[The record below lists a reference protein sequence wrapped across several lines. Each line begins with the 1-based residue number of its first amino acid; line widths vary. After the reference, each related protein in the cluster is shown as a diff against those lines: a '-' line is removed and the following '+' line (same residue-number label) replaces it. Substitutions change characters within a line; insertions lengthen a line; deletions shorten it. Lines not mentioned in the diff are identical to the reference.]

1 MKLNAV
7 KNFFRLL
14 AICLCCF
21 FFGQHVDAR
30 ADTVDEIIVD
40 GIYLI
45 EYETGWMLEYYNG
58 DKANVIVPEEVEGR
72 KVIAVAPKAFSGNE
86 VVESVT
92 LPDTVTVMGYDVFY
106 QCSNLREVYLGSVQK
121 ALEQHGYDWMLH
133 ECPKLERIS
142 MSDEANF
149 NMATSS
155 ASPMYW
161 TVFYQGVR
169 DNLKYIYLGS
179 NMSNVTEDL
188 FYGPSLEYIEIG
200 ENNPLYSSYDGV
212 LYSANGKELLV
223 CGTAYQN
230 ETYEIPA
237 GVEKISNPGFQSC
250 HNIKYVVVPE
260 TVQEITGGFEDTELT
275 LIVKKNSYADIYAQ
289 ENGMRVQYDG
299 DASPEYEKHI
309 WNNTY
314 TVDQEATCTMTGIKS
329 IHCRIC
335 GKIQEG
341 SEAIIPVMVHQYE
354 GQTVSAKASLLKSG
368 ARTEICRICGYVH
381 QTAIPALANVTLSQT
396 EYTYNGAKR
405 TPIVTVADV
414 TGKVLP
420 ASYYTITYLTD
431 GKSIGKHIIRIA
443 FQGEYEGGAD
453 CTFTIVKKEI
463 QAKKTNNNIR
473 YGTDKRIS
481 KPKSTSI
488 IKLKAGKK
496 KVTVKWDKIAAV
508 NGYQLQYSTKRNFKK
523 NTKIVTIRKKKV
535 AKKVL
540 KNLKRGKKYY
550 IRIRTFKVVNG
561 KGNILY
567 SAWSAVKKIKVK

>member
-7 KNFFRLL
+7 KKFFLLL
-14 AICLCCF
+14 AICFFCF
-21 FFGQHVDAR
+21 FFGQHVHVR
-30 ADTVDEIIVD
+30 ADTVDEVMID

-45 EYETGWMLEYYNG
+45 EYEAGWMLEYYDG
-58 DKANVIVPEEVEGR
+58 DAAEVIVPEEVEGR

-86 VVESVT
+86 MIESVT
-92 LPDTVTVMGYDVFY
+92 LPDTVTIMGYDVFY
-106 QCSNLREVYLGSVQK
+106 KCSNLREVYLGSVQK

-149 NMATSS
+149 NMATSP
-155 ASPMYW
+155 ASPMNW

-169 DNLKYIYLGS
+169 DNLKYIYIGS

-200 ENNPLYSSYDGV
+200 KNNPLYSSYDGA
-212 LYSANGKELLV
+212 LYSADGKELLV

-260 TVQEITGGFEDTELT
+260 TVQEITSGFVDTDLT

-289 ENGMRVQYDG
+289 ENDMRVQYDG
-299 DASPEYEKHI
+299 DASPEYERHI

-314 TVDQEATCTMTGIKS
+314 TVDQAATCTMTGIKS

-341 SEAIIPVMVHQYE
+341 SEVIIPVVPHQYE
-354 GQTVSAKASLLKSG
+354 EQTVSAKASLLKNG
-368 ARTEICRICGYVH
+368 TKIETCRACGYVH
-381 QTAIPALANVTLSQT
+381 QTAIPAVENVTLSQT
-396 EYTYNGAKR
+396 EYTYNGARR
-405 TPIVTVADV
+405 TPIVTVADA

-420 ASYYTITYLTD
+420 ASCYTITYLTD
-431 GKSIGKHIIRIA
+431 GRSIGKHIIRIT
-443 FQGEYEGGAD
+443 FQGEYEGGTD
-453 CTFTIVKKEI
+453 CTFTIVKREI
-463 QAKKTNNNIR
+463 QAQKTNNDTR
-473 YGTDKRIS
+473 YRTEKRIS
-481 KPKSTSI
+481 KPMRTSI
-488 IKLKAGKK
+488 VKVKAGKK
-496 KVTVKWDKIAAV
+496 KVTVKWDKIADV

-523 NTKIVTIRKKKV
+523 NTKIMTIRKKKV
-535 AKKVL
+535 TKKVL
-540 KNLKRGKKYY
+540 KNLKRGKKYF
-550 IRIRTFKVVNG
+550 IRVRTFKVVND
-561 KGNILY
+561 KENIIY
-567 SAWSAVKKIKVK
+567 SRWSPVKKIKVK

>member
-7 KNFFRLL
+7 KNFFLFL

-21 FFGQHVDAR
+21 FFGQHVHAR
-30 ADTVDEIIVD
+30 ADTVDEVMVD

-45 EYETGWMLEYYNG
+45 EYETGWMLEYYDG
-58 DKANVIVPEEVEGR
+58 DAADVIVPEEVEGR
-72 KVIAVAPKAFSGNE
+72 KVIAVAPRAFSGNE
-86 VVESVT
+86 MIESVI

-106 QCSNLREVYLGSVQK
+106 KCLNLREVYLGSVQK

-155 ASPMYW
+155 ASPMNW
-161 TVFYQGVR
+161 TVFYQEVR
-169 DNLKYIYLGS
+169 DNLKYIYIGS

-200 ENNPLYSSYDGV
+200 KNNPLYSSYGGV
-212 LYSANGKELLV
+212 LYSADGKELLV

-230 ETYEIPA
+230 EMYEIPA

-250 HNIKYVVVPE
+250 YNIKYVVVPE
-260 TVQEITGGFEDTELT
+260 TVKEISGGFEDTDLT

-299 DASPEYEKHI
+299 GASPEYERHI

-314 TVDQEATCTMTGIKS
+314 TVDRAATCTMTGIKS

-341 SEAIIPVMVHQYE
+341 SEVIIPVMPHQYAE
-354 GQTVSAKASLLKSG
+354 QSVAAKASLLKSG
-368 ARTEICRICGYVH
+368 TKIETCRVCGYVN
-381 QTAIPALANVTLSQT
+381 QTAISALANVTLSQT
-396 EYTYNGAKR
+396 EYTYNGARR
-405 TPIVTVADV
+405 TPIVTVTDT

-420 ASYYTITYLTD
+420 ASSYTITYLTD
-431 GKSIGKHIIRIA
+431 GRSIGKHIIRII

-463 QAKKTNNNIR
+463 QAQKTNNDTR
-473 YGTDKRIS
+473 HGTKKRTS
-481 KPKSTSI
+481 KPMRTSI
-488 IKLKAGKK
+488 VKLKAGKK
-496 KVTVKWDKIAAV
+496 KVTVKWDKIANV
-508 NGYQLQYSTKRNFKK
+508 NGYQLQSSIKRNFKK

-535 AKKVL
+535 TKKVL
-540 KNLKRGKKYY
+540 KNLKKGKKYF
-550 IRIRTFKVVNG
+550 IRIRTFKMVNG
-561 KGNILY
+561 KKNILY
-567 SAWSAVKKIKVK
+567 SAWSAVGKIRIK